1 MRNDRVLVGLGEIKG
16 RRITATIA
24 AWLLLPALRVV
35 GAAVGGA
42 RVTVGAWITYV
53 GLQTLLAWLLYQ
65 GYRWVRLVTIASCGF
80 MVVTGV
86 IRLLTSGASVPIG
99 PTIRLPIIVSVSVQ
113 AFVGLV
119 LWRSSSVRAY
129 FDRQDQATSL
139 HINDA

>member
-1 MRNDRVLVGLGEIKG
+1 
-16 RRITATIA
+16 
-24 AWLLLPALRVV
+24 
-35 GAAVGGA
+35 
-42 RVTVGAWITYV
+42 
-53 GLQTLLAWLLYQ
+53 
-65 GYRWVRLVTIASCGF
+65 